1 MRLNTNGLYM
11 NATLRHP
18 LIVLI
23 TLLLSLTFFFFKSS
37 GINNL
42 QHKEILEKIRLL
54 GEYSDHIDMELLSV
68 RAHLNQTYN
77 AINYYFKRFDTM
89 IDVLG
94 QYYQDDDLLS
104 TSLAG
109 LKRDSQAKEGL
120 LEQYKSHNA
129 LLNNSISYFVSQLNK
144 LTNNLNQEQ
153 SNNNE
158 LLIILVQLA
167 NESLRLFEREYSR
180 DDLNYKLISSH
191 LDSFIQIHEKIDPTL
206 ANDLSNLSKHGLFLH
221 KNYFRLDSLL
231 YKTINYPVEKSIKDF
246 KDKYLQ
252 NYYQYQE
259 NENFYKK
266 LLYINGLIM
275 LFYLIFLLKWLANN
289 IKNLHDSNQELHQA
303 KVIAESAS
311 LSKSRFM
318 ANISHEL
325 RTPLNV
331 IIGYSELLAQDA
343 EDMGEKTLYEDLYKI
358 QTAGDN
364 LLNIIRDV
372 LDISEIESNKLR
384 FNHESI
390 DLVDMIDELLPH
402 LYKMAAENNNQFKL
416 LYEYN
421 RLIMKTDKNK
431 IRQILLN
438 LLNNA
443 FKFTQNGL
451 VTLKIQRFHKAY
463 HEWVSISIID
473 TGIGIAATAQEKIF
487 EPFTQADDSSTREYG
502 GCGLGL
508 VLVKQY
514 VERMQGQIHL
524 DSQINVGSVFRIE
537 LPTQLLYEQ
546 SSPLVCEL
554 TPELNKFLVLVID
567 DDPGIQHLLQRY
579 GHKLKHPVQIASGH
593 EEGLRLARY
602 HYPSVIFLDIMMPNR
617 EGWLFLKALK
627 MDPDLA
633 NIPVVILSTQEETA
647 VNYRAGEYEHL
658 LKPVRFRQLKTV
670 LRRHQ
675 HKQGQPLLLLSTM
688 VEQEHQSVAKL
699 RRSGFRVETTYQLE
713 ACEQLLYQ
721 RHYPLLILD
730 LFCCADNNYIFTQ
743 ALFNGDYSHL
753 QIIVLTEDGVDVGD
767 TLLSDHVEVVSVIQK
782 KGDYQSVLEQQ
793 IDMLL

>member
-1 MRLNTNGLYM
+1 M
-11 NATLRHP
+11 NATLKHP

-37 GINNL
+37 SINNV

-77 AINYYFKRFDTM
+77 AINYYFRQFDMM
-89 IDVLG
+89 IDVLEKF
-94 QYYQDDDLLS
+94 YQDDDLLS
-104 TSLAG
+104 ASLAD
-109 LKRDSQAKEGL
+109 LKKDSQLKGSL

-129 LLNNSISYFVSQLNK
+129 LLNNSISYFVSQLSK
-144 LTNNLNQEQ
+144 LTNNLDQEQ
-153 SNNNE
+153 TNNSE

-180 DDLNYKLISSH
+180 DNLNYQLISKR
-191 LDSFIQIHEKIDPTL
+191 LDLFIQIYEKQDPELTINL
-206 ANDLSNLSKHGLFLH
+206 GNLSRHGRFLQ
-221 KNYFRLDSLL
+221 KNYFRLDALL
-231 YKTINYPVEKSIKDF
+231 YKTVNYPVEKSIKAF
-246 KDKYLQ
+246 KDQYLQ
-252 NYYQYQE
+252 NYYQQQKTDD
-259 NENFYKK
+259 FYKR
-266 LLYINGLIM
+266 LLYISGLIM

-343 EDMGEKTLYEDLYKI
+343 EDMGDKDLYEDLYKI

-390 DLVDMIDELLPH
+390 DLVDIIDELLPH
-402 LYKMAAENNNQFKL
+402 LYKMAADNNNKFKL

-421 RLIMKTDKNK
+421 RLIMKADKNK

-451 VTLKIQRFHKAY
+451 VTLKIQRFNKDH

-473 TGIGIAATAQEKIF
+473 TGIGIVETAQEKIF

-514 VERMQGQIHL
+514 VERMQGKIYL
-524 DSQINVGSVFRIE
+524 DSQIGAGSQFKIE

-546 SSPLVCEL
+546 TSPQVCKL

-579 GHKLKHPVQIASGH
+579 CHKLKHPVQIASGH
-593 EEGLRLARY
+593 DEGLRLARY

-617 EGWLFLKALK
+617 EGWLLLKALK
-627 MDPDLA
+627 TDPDLA
-633 NIPVVILSTQEETA
+633 SIPVVILSTQEETA
-647 VNYRAGEYEHL
+647 VDYRAGEYEHL
-658 LKPVRFRQLKTV
+658 LKPVRLRQLKSV
-670 LRRHQ
+670 LRKHQ
-675 HKQGQPLLLLSTM
+675 HKQGQPLLLLSAM
-688 VEQEHQSVAKL
+688 VEHEHQSVAKL

-713 ACEQLLYQ
+713 ACEKLLHQ
-721 RHYPLLILD
+721 HHYPLLILD
-730 LFCCADNNYIFTQ
+730 LFCCSDNNYIFTQ

-753 QIIVLTEDGVDVGD
+753 QIIVLTEDGVDVGN
-767 TLLSDHVEVVSVIQK
+767 TLLSDHIEVVGVIQK
-782 KGDYQSVLEQQ
+782 KGDYQSILEQQ
-793 IDMLL
+793 IDLLL